1 MDIDQ
6 FKKQVEWLDKERRS
20 DKKTISTLQKRIAQL
35 EGLLDKSNE
44 FIKETN
50 SEVTRLGVVVTKI
63 DKYDDALSAH
73 RAEVK
78 KEMDAHEKRAKR
90 REQDAKKRQS
100 QEIDDLGKTLAEFNQ
115 KFKEI
120 SNLRDELII
129 YKEEDDRR
137 NRLIAE
143 LKELVDGFG
152 TAERERNKTF
162 RSIEEDRRQDKK
174 RSTDLQGEVSA
185 LRKRSD
191 EHRGKL
197 ELVTE
202 GQRRVDNRLNELL
215 ATENERRETQNAFVE
230 KVNQDRAER
239 DKTYREWSKRF
250 DTIDEQSKNFAESL
264 LNINEAERAVE
275 KAREDFQEINDQ
287 INRRINE
294 ITEMQRLGEERF
306 RQEWS
311 TFRADDQK
319 RWTNYT
325 LTQDEQHREMNR
337 RIESLTDRTTNL
349 EESFQDLQDS
359 VQHLSGQ
366 TEKLMQALLGGVRD
380 WLAENERFE
389 SSIR

>member
-20 DKKTISTLQKRIAQL
+20 DKKTISTLQKRIEQL

-44 FIKETN
+44 FIKKTN

-90 REQDAKKRQS
+90 REQNAKKRQG
-100 QEIDDLGKTLAEFNQ
+100 QEIDDLGKTVAEFKQ
-115 KFKEI
+115 KFEAF
-120 SNLRDELII
+120 SNLRDELIM

-137 NRLIAE
+137 NRLLAE
-143 LKELVDGFG
+143 LKDLVDGFG
-152 TAERERNKTF
+152 TAENERNKTF
-162 RSIEEDRRQDKK
+162 RSMEEDRRQDKK
-174 RSTDLQGEVSA
+174 RLTDLQGEVSA

-191 EHRGKL
+191 EHLGKL

-215 ATENERRETQNAFVE
+215 AAENERRETQNAFVE

-250 DTIDEQSKNFAESL
+250 DTVDEQSKNFGESL
-264 LNINEAERAVE
+264 LNINEAERAVD

-337 RIESLTDRTTNL
+337 RIENLTDRTTNL
-349 EESFQDLQDS
+349 EENLQDLQDS
-359 VQHLSGQ
+359 VQHLSEQ
-366 TEKLMQALLGGVRD
+366 TEKLMQALLVGLRD

>member
-6 FKKQVEWLDKERRS
+6 FKKQVEWLDKEHRS

-90 REQDAKKRQS
+90 REQNAKKRQS
-100 QEIDDLGKTLAEFNQ
+100 QEIDDLGKTLAEFKQ

-174 RSTDLQGEVSA
+174 HLTDLQGEVSA

-202 GQRRVDNRLNELL
+202 GQKRVDNRLNELL
-215 ATENERRETQNAFVE
+215 AAENERRETQNAFVE

-250 DTIDEQSKNFAESL
+250 ETIDEQSKNFAESL
-264 LNINEAERAVE
+264 LNINEAERAVD

-337 RIESLTDRTTNL
+337 RIENLMDRTTNL
-349 EESFQDLQDS
+349 EENLQDLNDS
-359 VQHLSGQ
+359 VQHLSEQ
-366 TEKLMQALLGGVRD
+366 TEKLMQALLGGLRD

>member
-20 DKKTISTLQKRIAQL
+20 DKKIISTLQKRIAQL
-35 EGLLDKSNE
+35 EGLLDKSNK

-50 SEVTRLGVVVTKI
+50 SEVTRLGVLVTKI

-90 REQDAKKRQS
+90 REQNAKKRQG
-100 QEIDDLGKTLAEFNQ
+100 QEIDDLGKTVAEFKQ
-115 KFKEI
+115 KFEAFSK
-120 SNLRDELII
+120 LRDELIM

-137 NRLIAE
+137 NRLLAE
-143 LKELVDGFG
+143 LKDLVDGFG
-152 TAERERNKTF
+152 TAENERNKTF
-162 RSIEEDRRQDKK
+162 RSMEEDRRQDKK
-174 RSTDLQGEVSA
+174 RLTDLQGEVSA

-202 GQRRVDNRLNELL
+202 GQKRVDNRLNELL
-215 ATENERRETQNAFVE
+215 AAENERRETQNAFVE

-264 LNINEAERAVE
+264 LNIDEAERAVE
-275 KAREDFQEINDQ
+275 RAREDFQEINDQ

-337 RIESLTDRTTNL
+337 RIENLTDRTTNL
-349 EESFQDLQDS
+349 EENLQDLQDS
-359 VQHLSGQ
+359 VQHLSEQ
-366 TEKLMQALLGGVRD
+366 TEKLMQALLGGLRD

>member
-20 DKKTISTLQKRIAQL
+20 DKKTISTLQKRIEQL

-44 FIKETN
+44 FIKKTN
-50 SEVTRLGVVVTKI
+50 SEVTRLGVLVTKI

-90 REQDAKKRQS
+90 REQNAKKRQG
-100 QEIDDLGKTLAEFNQ
+100 QEIDDLGKTVAEFKQ
-115 KFKEI
+115 KFGAF
-120 SNLRDELII
+120 SNLRDELIM

-137 NRLIAE
+137 NRLLAE
-143 LKELVDGFG
+143 LKDMVDGFG
-152 TAERERNKTF
+152 AAESERNKTF
-162 RSIEEDRRQDKK
+162 RSMEEDRRQDKK
-174 RSTDLQGEVSA
+174 RLTDLQGEVSA

-202 GQRRVDNRLNELL
+202 GQKRVDNRLNEFL
-215 ATENERRETQNAFVE
+215 AAENERRETQNAFVE
-230 KVNQDRAER
+230 KANQDRAER

-250 DTIDEQSKNFAESL
+250 DTVDEQSKNFGESL

-287 INRRINE
+287 ISRRINE

-337 RIESLTDRTTNL
+337 RIENLTDRTTNL
-349 EESFQDLQDS
+349 EENFQDLQDS
-359 VQHLSGQ
+359 VQHLSEQ
-366 TEKLMQALLGGVRD
+366 TEKLMQALLVGLRD

>member
-20 DKKTISTLQKRIAQL
+20 DKKTISTLQKRIEQL

-90 REQDAKKRQS
+90 REQNAKKRQS
-100 QEIDDLGKTLAEFNQ
+100 QEIDDLGKTLAEFKQ

-174 RSTDLQGEVSA
+174 HLTDLQGEVSA

-215 ATENERRETQNAFVE
+215 AAENERRETQNAFVE

-337 RIESLTDRTTNL
+337 RIENLTDRTTNL
-349 EESFQDLQDS
+349 EENLQDLQDS
-359 VQHLSGQ
+359 VQHLSEQ
-366 TEKLMQALLGGVRD
+366 TEKLMQALLGGLRD

-389 SSIR
+389 SSVR